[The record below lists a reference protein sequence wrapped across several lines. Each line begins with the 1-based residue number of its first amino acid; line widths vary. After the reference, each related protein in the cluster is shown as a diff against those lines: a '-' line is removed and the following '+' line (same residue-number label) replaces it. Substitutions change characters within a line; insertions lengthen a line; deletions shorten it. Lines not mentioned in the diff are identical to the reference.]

1 MGRLMETSCAVE
13 KMGMGSLIGAR
24 RWAGIEHWLRTRLLP
39 PVLPPGAMPF
49 FSLSYL
55 IMLLFPAFMPKF
67 PPVNWGLTLVSVLV
81 FLPMY
86 FGFFWLRGWRRV
98 ALLGGIVSLAIA
110 VLPANFF
117 ANTYVVYACILA
129 AHLAL
134 NEMLGVFLLANAA
147 FTGMVLFLGG
157 PATTIGLI
165 NALSGGLAMFGCRV
179 WYQNAR
185 KNQALKLSQLEVQR
199 IAALAERERI
209 GRDLHDL
216 LGHTLSVIALK
227 SELAAKLIDRD
238 IDAARG
244 EIKEVERVT
253 RQALFEVRRAVTGMR
268 AHGLLAEL
276 ASGRAAL
283 DSAQVHF
290 DYQVQPQELPT
301 QTENVLAMCLR
312 EAITNIIRH
321 AHARR
326 CHARLECG
334 EERVVLEIS
343 DDGVGGVRAEGN
355 GLTGMR
361 ERIESAGG
369 RLLVESPKDGGTQ
382 LRIELPMSSQEPE
395 NALHASRHLKLVAS
409 R

>member
-1 MGRLMETSCAVE
+1 MMGE
-13 KMGMGSLIGAR
+13 I
-24 RWAGIEHWLRTRLLP
+24 RWSDIEAGLRARLLP
-39 PVLPPGAMPF
+39 PVIPPGAMPF

-55 IMLLFPAFMPKF
+55 LVLFFPLVMPRF
-67 PPVNWGLTLVSVLV
+67 PPVDWTTTLLSVLM

-86 FGFFWLRGWRRV
+86 FGFYWLRGWRRFATLVGIV
-98 ALLGGIVSLAIA
+98 ALALAI
-110 VLPANFF
+110 LPANLF
-117 ANTYVVYACILA
+117 ANTYVIYACILS
-129 AHLAL
+129 AHLSVV
-134 NEMLGVFLLANAA
+134 EMLGIFVVANAA
-147 FTGMVLFLGG
+147 LTGTVYLLGG
-157 PATTIGLI
+157 PATTIGLV
-165 NALSGGLAMFGCRV
+165 NVLSGGMAMLGCRA
-179 WYQNAR
+179 WYQNAC

-227 SELAAKLIDRD
+227 SELAAKLVDRD
-238 IDAARG
+238 IDAARI

-276 ASGRAAL
+276 ANGRAAL
-283 DSAQVHF
+283 ASAQVHF
-290 DYQVQPQELPT
+290 DYQVLPQELPT
-301 QTENVLAMCLR
+301 QAENVLAMCLR

-334 EERVVLEIS
+334 EVSAVLEIS
-343 DDGVGGVRAEGN
+343 DDGVGGMRAEGN

-361 ERIESAGG
+361 ERIEVAGG
-369 RLLVESPKDGGTQ
+369 RLLVESQKDCGTQ
-382 LRIELPMSSQEPE
+382 LRIELPLAHPEPE
-395 NALHASRHLKLVAS
+395 AALTAARHLKLVAS

>member
-1 MGRLMETSCAVE
+1 MRAVFDR
-13 KMGMGSLIGAR
+13 IGNAIR
-24 RWAGIEHWLRTRLLP
+24 HRLLP
-39 PVLPPGAMPF
+39 PVLPPGAMPVY
-49 FSLSYL
+49 SLSYL
-55 IMLLFPAFMPKF
+55 LMLLFPAIMPKF
-67 PPVNWGLTLVSVLV
+67 PVVDWWLTLASVLC
-81 FLPMY
+81 FLPVY
-86 FGFFWLRGWRRV
+86 FGFYWLRGGRRLAALMVMIALSV
-98 ALLGGIVSLAIA
+98 ALLPSNL
-110 VLPANFF
+110 F
-117 ANTYVVYACILA
+117 ANTYVVYAVVLA
-129 AHLAL
+129 AHLSIP
-134 NEMLGVFLLANAA
+134 EMLLVYLVGNAA
-147 FTGMVLFLGG
+147 YAVGIHALGG
-157 PATTIGLI
+157 PVMMMGAV
-165 NALSGGLAMFGCRV
+165 NALSGGIAMLGCRV

-185 KNQALKLSQLEVQR
+185 KNQALRLSQLEVQR

-238 IDAARG
+238 IDAARV
-244 EIKEVERVT
+244 EVKEVERVT
-253 RQALFEVRRAVTGMR
+253 RQALSEVRRAVTGMR

-276 ASGRAAL
+276 ANGRAAL

-290 DYQVQPQELPT
+290 DYQVHPQELPT

-326 CHARLECG
+326 CRARLDCDETST
-334 EERVVLEIS
+334 VLEIS

-355 GLTGMR
+355 GLAGMR

-369 RLLVESPKDGGTQ
+369 RLLVESPEDGGTL
-382 LRIELPMSSQEPE
+382 LRIELPLIHPEPE
-395 NALHASRHLKLVAS
+395 SALIAARHLKLVAT

>member
-1 MGRLMETSCAVE
+1 MAMG
-13 KMGMGSLIGAR
+13 IR
-24 RWAGIEHWLRTRLLP
+24 RWHEIERWIRARLLP
-39 PVLPPGAMPF
+39 PVLPPGAMPIY
-49 FSLSYL
+49 SLSYL
-55 IMLLFPAFMPKF
+55 VMLLFPAIMPKF
-67 PPVNWGLTLVSVLV
+67 PIVNWWLTAVSVLV

-86 FGFFWLRGWRRV
+86 FGFYWLRGWRRI
-98 ALLGGIVSLAIA
+98 AILTGMIGLSLA
-110 VLPANFF
+110 VLPANLF
-117 ANTYVVYACILA
+117 ANTFVVYAAVLA
-129 AHLAL
+129 AHLPVVPMLLVFTLGCLVYA
-134 NEMLGVFLLANAA
+134 LGVHLLD
-147 FTGMVLFLGG
+147 G
-157 PATTIGLI
+157 PALMMGGI
-165 NALSGGLAMFGCRV
+165 NAVSSGMAMLGCRV

-185 KNQALKLSQLEVQR
+185 KNQALKLSQIEVQR

-290 DYQVQPQELPT
+290 DYEVQPQDLPT

-326 CHARLECG
+326 CHARLEDG
-334 EERVVLEIS
+334 DSRVVLEIS

-355 GLTGMR
+355 GLSGMR
-361 ERIESAGG
+361 ERVEAAGG

-382 LRIELPMSSQEPE
+382 LRIELPLAHPEPE
-395 NALHASRHLKLVAS
+395 HALNAARHLELVAS

>member
-1 MGRLMETSCAVE
+1 MKLDWSTIESRLRA
-13 KMGMGSLIGAR
+13 
-24 RWAGIEHWLRTRLLP
+24 RLLP
-39 PVLPPGAMPF
+39 PVVPAGAMPF
-49 FSLSYL
+49 FSLCYL
-55 IMLLFPAFMPKF
+55 LMLLFPVAMPKF
-67 PPVNWGLTLVSVLV
+67 PAVDWSNTALSVLA
-81 FLPMY
+81 FLPLY
-86 FGFFWLRGWRRV
+86 FMFYWVRGWRRLAV
-98 ALLGGIVSLAIA
+98 LAGIVAVGLALLPS
-110 VLPANFF
+110 NYF
-117 ANTYVVYACILA
+117 ANTYIIYATILA
-129 AHLAL
+129 AHLSL
-134 NEMLGVFLLANAA
+134 GEMFAVFLLAHGTM
-147 FTGMVLFLGG
+147 TGTIYLLGG
-157 PATTIGLI
+157 PASTIGLI
-165 NALSGGLAMFGCRV
+165 NLLSGGMAMLGCRF

-185 KNQALKLSQLEVQR
+185 KNQALKLSQLEVER

-238 IDAARG
+238 LDAARG

-290 DYQVQPQELPT
+290 DYQVQPQDLPT
-301 QTENVLAMCLR
+301 QTENVLAMSLR

-326 CHARLECG
+326 CHARLECA
-334 EERVVLEIS
+334 EARVVLEIS

-361 ERIESAGG
+361 ERVEAAGG

-382 LRIELPMSSQEPE
+382 LRIELPLAHPEPE
-395 NALHASRHLKLVAS
+395 HALNAARHLKLVAS

>member
-1 MGRLMETSCAVE
+1 MAMG
-13 KMGMGSLIGAR
+13 IR
-24 RWAGIEHWLRTRLLP
+24 RWNEVEQWIRARLLP
-39 PVLPPGAMPF
+39 PVLPPGAMPIY
-49 FSLSYL
+49 SLSYL
-55 IMLLFPAFMPKF
+55 VMLLFPAIMPKF
-67 PPVNWGLTLVSVLV
+67 PTVNWGLTAVSVLI

-86 FGFFWLRGWRRV
+86 FGFYWVRGWRRIAILTGMI
-98 ALLGGIVSLAIA
+98 ALSLA
-110 VLPANFF
+110 VLPANLF
-117 ANTYVVYACILA
+117 ASTFVVYASVLA
-129 AHLAL
+129 AHLSVVQMLLMFAL
-134 NEMLGVFLLANAA
+134 GSLSYAFGVHLLD
-147 FTGMVLFLGG
+147 G
-157 PATTIGLI
+157 PALMMGGI
-165 NALSGGLAMFGCRV
+165 NAVSSGMAMLGCRV

-321 AHARR
+321 AQARR
-326 CHARLECG
+326 CNVGLDCDADRA
-334 EERVVLEIS
+334 VLVIS

-355 GLTGMR
+355 GLCGMR
-361 ERIESAGG
+361 ERVESAGG

-382 LRIELPMSSQEPE
+382 LRIELPLAHPEPE
-395 NALHASRHLKLVAS
+395 HALNVARHLKLVAS

>member
-1 MGRLMETSCAVE
+1 MGIHVD
-13 KMGMGSLIGAR
+13 KQR
-24 RWAGIEHWLRTRLLP
+24 RAEIEHWMRTRLLP

-55 IMLLFPAFMPKF
+55 LMLLFPVFMPKF
-67 PPVNWGLTLVSVLV
+67 PPVNWWVTACSVLA

-86 FGFFWLRGWRRV
+86 FGFFWWRGWRRV
-98 ALLGGIVSLAIA
+98 VLLGGIVGLAIA
-110 VLPANFF
+110 VLPANLF
-117 ANTYVVYACILA
+117 ANTYLIYACVLA

-134 NEMLGVFLLANAA
+134 KEMLGIFLLANAA
-147 FTGMVLFLGG
+147 FTGVAYLLGG
-157 PATTIGLI
+157 PAVTIGWI
-165 NALSGGLAMFGCRV
+165 NALSAGLAMFGCRV

-199 IAALAERERI
+199 VAASAERERI

-290 DYQVQPQELPT
+290 DYTVQPQDLPT
-301 QTENVLAMCLR
+301 QAENVLAMCLR
-312 EAITNIIRH
+312 EAVTNIIRH
-321 AHARR
+321 AQARN
-326 CHARLECG
+326 CTVRLYCDDD
-334 EERVVLEIS
+334 RAVLEIG
-343 DDGVGGVRAEGN
+343 DDGVGGVCAEGN
-355 GLTGMR
+355 GLCGMR
-361 ERIESAGG
+361 ERVESAGG
-369 RLLVESPKDGGTQ
+369 CLRVESPKDGGTR
-382 LRIELPMSSQEPE
+382 LRIELPLTRPQSEQAP
-395 NALHASRHLKLVAS
+395 HASRHLTLAAS

>member
-1 MGRLMETSCAVE
+1 MGTSCAGENEGMGRLF
-13 KMGMGSLIGAR
+13 GLR
-24 RWAGIEHWLRTRLLP
+24 RWAGIEHWMRTRLLP
-39 PVLPPGAMPF
+39 PVVPPGAMPF

-55 IMLLFPAFMPKF
+55 LMLLFPAFMPKF
-67 PPVNWGLTLVSVLV
+67 PAVNWWATLASVLV

-86 FGFFWLRGWRRV
+86 FGFFWMRGWRRIGVLAGIIALAV
-98 ALLGGIVSLAIA
+98 AI
-110 VLPANFF
+110 LPANFF
-117 ANTYVVYACILA
+117 ANTYIVYACILA

-134 NEMLGVFLLANAA
+134 NQMLGIFLIANAA
-147 FTGMVLFLGG
+147 FAGTVYALDG

-165 NALSGGLAMFGCRV
+165 NALSGGLAMFGCRM

-185 KNQALKLSQLEVQR
+185 KNQALKLSQVEVQR

-290 DYQVQPQELPT
+290 DYEVQPQDLPT

-326 CHARLECG
+326 CHARLEDG
-334 EERVVLEIS
+334 DSRVVLEIS

-355 GLTGMR
+355 GLSGMR
-361 ERIESAGG
+361 ERVEAAGG

-382 LRIELPMSSQEPE
+382 LRIELPLAHPEPE
-395 NALHASRHLKLVAS
+395 HALNAARHLKLVAS

>member
-1 MGRLMETSCAVE
+1 MTGRMMGRMRWSDIET
-13 KMGMGSLIGAR
+13 G
-24 RWAGIEHWLRTRLLP
+24 LRARLLP
-39 PVLPPGAMPF
+39 PVIPPGAMPF

-55 IMLLFPAFMPKF
+55 LMLLFPAFMPRF
-67 PPVNWGLTLVSVLV
+67 PSVNWTVTAASMLV

-86 FGFFWLRGWRRV
+86 FGFYWLRGWRRV
-98 ALLGGIVSLAIA
+98 ATLIGMIALALAI
-110 VLPANFF
+110 LPANFF
-117 ANTYVVYACILA
+117 ANTYVIYACILA
-129 AHLAL
+129 AHLSMV
-134 NEMLGVFLLANAA
+134 EMLCVFVVANAA
-147 FTGMVLFLGG
+147 LTGTVFALGG

-165 NALSGGLAMFGCRV
+165 NVLSGGMAMFGCRA

-238 IDAARG
+238 IDAARV

-283 DSAQVHF
+283 ASAQVHF
-290 DYQVQPQELPT
+290 DYQVQPQDLPT

-312 EAITNIIRH
+312 EAVTNIIRH

-326 CHARLECG
+326 CHARLDCAEA
-334 EERVVLEIS
+334 RVVLEIS

-355 GLTGMR
+355 GLSGMR
-361 ERIESAGG
+361 ERIEAAGG
-369 RLLVESPKDGGTQ
+369 RLLVESPKEGGTQ
-382 LRIELPMSSQEPE
+382 LRIELPMTLPEPE
-395 NALHASRHLKLVAS
+395 HALNAARHLKLVAS